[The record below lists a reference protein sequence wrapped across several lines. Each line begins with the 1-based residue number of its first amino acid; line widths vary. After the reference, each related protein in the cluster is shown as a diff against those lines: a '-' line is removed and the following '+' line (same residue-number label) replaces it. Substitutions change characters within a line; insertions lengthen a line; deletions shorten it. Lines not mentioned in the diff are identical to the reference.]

1 MGETWNL
8 TRTQQRECFPARAGT
23 CVISASIRWSND
35 ESTSCDTRI
44 LCCRGGLS
52 AHFPEDGCFFLLLCL
67 FNERKDTAAR
77 RHGTGDGGILVKQK
91 LWHLI

>member
-1 MGETWNL
+1 MKEQSL
-8 TRTQQRECFPARAGT
+8 VRTQQRECFPARAGT

-44 LCCRGGLS
+44 LCCRGVYQRT
-52 AHFPEDGCFFLLLCL
+52 FPRMDVFCL